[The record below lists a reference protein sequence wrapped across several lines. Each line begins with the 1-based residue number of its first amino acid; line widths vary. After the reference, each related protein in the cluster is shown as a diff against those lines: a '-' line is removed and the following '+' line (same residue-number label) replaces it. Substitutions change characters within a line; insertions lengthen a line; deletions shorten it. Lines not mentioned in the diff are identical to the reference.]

1 MSPMSSADA
10 ALLERWRA
18 ALPSALAAWSR
29 FARLSEPRWC
39 LTTAAEKR
47 EGLEGSFAM
56 IRLVDHAIVVSLRQV
71 RERGLEDFAREVL
84 AHEVGHHVF
93 VPGDLV
99 DQARLLARIRAGL
112 PGHEV
117 QAPMVANLYA
127 DLLLNDRLQRVA
139 GLDMAGVY
147 RRLKAPGP
155 ADRLWTL
162 YMRIYE
168 RLWAL
173 RKGDLVDGPDDPELE
188 ADAWLGSR
196 VVRTYARE
204 WLRGAGRFAVLLL
217 TYLPEPSKDGLAFG
231 PWLDATQAGAGDE
244 LPDGLTDL
252 DPDEAAGAIHPAD
265 DDRVTGR
272 PRPAEVGAGE
282 GVETGA
288 GGEKSIRGPAA
299 YRELATSLGVRLPED
314 VVFSRYYRE
323 LAIPHLIR
331 YPVREIADA
340 GDPVPEGLDTW
351 DPGSPVSAVDW
362 RASLER
368 SPVPIP
374 GVTLVERLEGLDR
387 GGTPRREVEDLFV
400 GIDCSGSMPNP
411 RVVISHPVIAGA
423 ILVLSALRAGAHVQV
438 TLSGE
443 PGKHAST
450 DGFVR
455 DERKALAVLTSY
467 LGTGYSFGVLRLKD
481 AFLDGKAPRAR
492 PAHVLLI
499 SDSDW
504 FQMLK
509 QTPNGWEIARDAVA
523 AAGGGATA
531 VLDRCPRTHYAA
543 SLDRLVSIGFDV
555 HHLDGPASLVPFA
568 RAFSKRRY
576 EAPVRKAR
584 R

>member
-1 MSPMSSADA
+1 
-10 ALLERWRA
+10 
-18 ALPSALAAWSR
+18 
-29 FARLSEPRWC
+29 
-39 LTTAAEKR
+39 
-47 EGLEGSFAM
+47 M

-231 PWLDATQAGAGDE
+231 PWLDATQASAGDE
-244 LPDGLTDL
+244 LPDSLTTSIRRGRGG
-252 DPDEAAGAIHPAD
+252 DPPPTTIGSPGARAGG
-265 DDRVTGR
+265 VGR
-272 PRPAEVGAGE
+272 SA
-282 GVETGA
+282 ETGA
-288 GGEKSIRGPAA
+288 GGEKSIRGPGA
-299 YRELATSLGVRLPED
+299 YRELATSLGVRLPDD

-331 YPVREIADA
+331 YPVREIAEA
-340 GDPVPEGLDTW
+340 GDPVPR
-351 DPGSPVSAVDW
+351 GSTRGTRARRSRPW
-362 RASLER
+362 TGGRASSGAR
-368 SPVPIP
+368 SRSRASPSW
-374 GVTLVERLEGLDR
+374 
-387 GGTPRREVEDLFV
+387 
-400 GIDCSGSMPNP
+400 SGS
-411 RVVISHPVIAGA
+411 R
-423 ILVLSALRAGAHVQV
+423 
-438 TLSGE
+438 
-443 PGKHAST
+443 AST
-450 DGFVR
+450 
-455 DERKALAVLTSY
+455 
-467 LGTGYSFGVLRLKD
+467 
-481 AFLDGKAPRAR
+481 
-492 PAHVLLI
+492 
-499 SDSDW
+499 
-504 FQMLK
+504 
-509 QTPNGWEIARDAVA
+509 A
-523 AAGGGATA
+523 AAPPGGRSRTSSWASTA
-531 VLDRCPRTHYAA
+531 RVPCPIHG
-543 SLDRLVSIGFDV
+543 S
-555 HHLDGPASLVPFA
+555 
-568 RAFSKRRY
+568 
-576 EAPVRKAR
+576 
-584 R
+584 